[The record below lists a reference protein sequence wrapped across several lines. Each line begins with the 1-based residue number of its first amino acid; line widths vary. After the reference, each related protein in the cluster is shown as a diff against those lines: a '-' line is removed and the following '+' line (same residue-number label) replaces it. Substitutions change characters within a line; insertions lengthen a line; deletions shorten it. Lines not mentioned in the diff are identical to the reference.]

1 MPKKY
6 VKILIGYINKY
17 KTNDGEYLSIKNVS
31 EEPVV
36 IEPGESLIMRK
47 TPPEVREKHPKVPH
61 FTKDEVVVE
70 MTDGEVNKI
79 NDEIPF

>member
-6 VKILIGYINKY
+6 VKILIGYVNKY

-31 EEPVV
+31 SEPVV

-47 TPPEVREKHPKVPH
+47 TPPEVREKYPKVPH
-61 FTKDEVVVE
+61 FTKDEVVE
-70 MTDGEVNKI
+70 MLTDKEVNKI
-79 NDEIPF
+79 TEEIPF